1 MKCSIC
7 VIVHVDDSVIVKH
20 FVNLFRWP
28 NRRMTF
34 LMRSRYR
41 YQFQEFSDA
50 ARRDIDFVQ
59 LLPEISTNFLH
70 VHSFFAR

>member
-1 MKCSIC
+1 
-7 VIVHVDDSVIVKH
+7 
-20 FVNLFRWP
+20 
-28 NRRMTF
+28 
-34 LMRSRYR
+34 MRSRYQ

-50 ARRDIDFVQ
+50 ARRDVDLVQ

>member
-1 MKCSIC
+1 
-7 VIVHVDDSVIVKH
+7 
-20 FVNLFRWP
+20 
-28 NRRMTF
+28 
-34 LMRSRYR
+34 MRSRYR

-70 VHSFFAR
+70 VHSFFSR